1 MKKLLV
7 LTSAFVVMAIAAT
20 APAEAAS
27 CSSKK
32 IYTTG
37 SKALTWAGARVRA
50 KTKWRAKVI
59 GTYGVSYASWV
70 LARSKSL
77 NCWKS
82 GVSKQCKAGGRPCRP
97 L

>member
-1 MKKLLV
+1 MKKLFV
-7 LTSAFVVMAIAAT
+7 LISTLAVLAMAAT
-20 APAEAAS
+20 APAQAGS
-27 CSSKK
+27 CASKK
-32 IYTTG
+32 VYTTG

-59 GTYGVSYASWV
+59 GTYGAPYASWV